1 MEKRMK
7 IPEQLYDDEVVQY
20 IAHRHH
26 LTTQEII
33 AWFLPSE
40 KNIQASCLED
50 NEIEI
55 IRELI
60 KNEAK

>member
-1 MEKRMK
+1 MNIQEKLH
-7 IPEQLYDDEVVQY
+7 QDEVVQY

-26 LTTQEII
+26 LTTQEVI

-40 KNIQASCLED
+40 KNLQASCLED

-60 KNEAK
+60 KRN

>member
-1 MEKRMK
+1 MNIQEKL
-7 IPEQLYDDEVVQY
+7 QQDEVVQY

-26 LTTQEII
+26 LTTQEVI

-40 KNIQASCLED
+40 KNLQASCLED

-60 KNEAK
+60 KRN

>member
-1 MEKRMK
+1 MNIQEKLH
-7 IPEQLYDDEVVQY
+7 QDEVVQY
-20 IAHRHH
+20 IAHCHH
-26 LTTQEII
+26 LTTQEVI

-40 KNIQASCLED
+40 KNLQASCLED

-60 KNEAK
+60 KRN

>member
-1 MEKRMK
+1 MSIQEK
-7 IPEQLYDDEVVQY
+7 LCNDEVVQY
-20 IAHRHH
+20 IAYRYHI
-26 LTTQEII
+26 TPQEII

-40 KNIQASCLED
+40 KNLKESCLEN

-60 KNEAK
+60 KRS

>member
-1 MEKRMK
+1 MNIQEK
-7 IPEQLYDDEVVQY
+7 LCNDEVVQY
-20 IAHRHH
+20 IAYRHH
-26 LTTQEII
+26 LSSQEII
-33 AWFLPSE
+33 AWFLPKE

-60 KNEAK
+60 KRS

>member
-1 MEKRMK
+1 MNIQEKLH
-7 IPEQLYDDEVVQY
+7 QDEVVQY
-20 IAHRHH
+20 IVHRHH
-26 LTTQEII
+26 LTTQEVI

-40 KNIQASCLED
+40 KNLQASCLED

-60 KNEAK
+60 KRN

>member
-1 MEKRMK
+1 MNIHEK
-7 IPEQLYDDEVVQY
+7 LCNDEVVQY
-20 IAHRHH
+20 IAYRHH
-26 LTTQEII
+26 QTPQEVI

-40 KNIQASCLED
+40 KNLLASCLED

-60 KNEAK
+60 KRN

>member
-1 MEKRMK
+1 MNIQEKLSQ
-7 IPEQLYDDEVVQY
+7 EEVVQY

-26 LTTQEII
+26 LTLQETI

-55 IRELI
+55 MRDLI
-60 KNEAK
+60 KHC